1 MYSILVTG
9 AGGLV
14 GYEVARYLQCD
25 SRYHVISM
33 IHSKSVEGLKDTVH
47 KDLLTESI
55 NDLTG
60 VDVVVHC
67 AAVIPGK
74 NQTDAGAASANQAM
88 DEKIIRYCREN
99 KCKLVYFSSIA
110 VYGQQRNEGVLTE
123 DSCFAPE
130 GEYARQ
136 KIESE
141 KKIAKSDFP
150 HLILRIPSPYG
161 VRQKTRTV
169 LKIFIENAQSGKPLT
184 YYGSGN
190 RTQNFVHVKDIARA
204 VEACIP
210 YNKNAVFNIAGE
222 RAYSMKELAV
232 LVASQVKE
240 LNGMEVSV
248 SGVGTDP
255 QENVRTNISVEKAE
269 RELGWKPEIALEAG
283 IEGWLMSY
291 DNSGLF

>member
-55 NDLTG
+55 DDLTG

-67 AAVIPGK
+67 AAAIPGK

-110 VYGQQRNEGVLTE
+110 VYGQQRNEGILTE

-130 GEYARQ
+130 SEYARQ

-184 YYGSGN
+184 YYGSGS

-204 VEACIP
+204 VEACIL
-210 YNKNAVFNIAGE
+210 YSSNAIFNIAGE
-222 RAYSMKELAV
+222 QAYAMKGLAE
-232 LVASQVKE
+232 LVASQMKKI
-240 LNGMEVSV
+240 NGADVSI
-248 SGVGTDP
+248 SSVGADP
-255 QENVRTNISVEKAE
+255 QEDVRTNISIEKAE
-269 RELGWKPEIALEAG
+269 KELGWKPEITLETG
-283 IEGWLMSY
+283 VESWLRSD
-291 DNSGLF
+291 DNSSSF